1 MAKQQ
6 PASSDS
12 SGQCVLCRNTSFRYS
27 RAANVGKQ
35 KRCIIDRFTS
45 TSSLPDTACIYQ
57 ACIMQVK
64 HNIKNEHFHPRWLP
78 KQNKTEQ
85 NKAAVLNTAKTLFTG
100 TLTSSVMRKWQK
112 LVFTV
117 ESNCAQVPLCQS
129 HYNDMYT
136 KAHTSNPCDSCRMK
150 PRKGE
155 LFGRHCPAPD
165 NLPKYHQ

>member
-1 MAKQQ
+1 M
-6 PASSDS
+6 S
-12 SGQCVLCRNTSFRYS
+12 
-27 RAANVGKQ
+27 
-35 KRCIIDRFTS
+35 IFT
-45 TSSLPDTACIYQ
+45 LDGY
-57 ACIMQVK
+57 
-64 HNIKNEHFHPRWLP
+64 
-78 KQNKTEQ
+78 QNKTKQ

-136 KAHTSNPCDSCRMK
+136 KTHTSNPCDSCRMK

-165 NLPKYHQ
+165 KINAYLNIISNEPINLTSNSAICLPCYKYFNVIFKQIKRANDDQATSDATPDIVPDIDEVFTMISEKNFHRPI

>member
-1 MAKQQ
+1 MPLWYLQKLYPKMAKQQ

-12 SGQCVLCRNTSFRYS
+12 SGPCVLCRNTSFRYS

-45 TSSLPDTACIYQ
+45 TSLPDTACIYK

-85 NKAAVLNTAKTLFTG
+85 SCCIEYCKNPVYRNTNLFSHEEVAEVGVHNRKQLCTGIYPSARATTMTCTPKLTHQIPTPQRWAIWKA
-100 TLTSSVMRKWQK
+100 
-112 LVFTV
+112 
-117 ESNCAQVPLCQS
+117 
-129 HYNDMYT
+129 
-136 KAHTSNPCDSCRMK
+136 
-150 PRKGE
+150 
-155 LFGRHCPAPD
+155 
-165 NLPKYHQ
+165 LPSTR